1 MAHHRRTSS
10 ISSFGDMDSHASA
23 PIRARKM
30 STGGNR
36 SWSEE
41 EETYLLQT
49 RMQKMP
55 YKHIAQHLKKT
66 ELACRLHYHQLS
78 HGSHR
83 RKRNASISSTTSSI
97 VSGSTNTT
105 GSQFELPTEIAEEY
119 TQTVTPPRQGSP
131 MMTVEAAQTHQQ
143 KILLPRLHPRIITPQ
158 SSPEPR
164 MDLRI
169 DTNMHNNNHNN
180 ASPASSTAGP
190 GMAMPFHHHGY
201 ASAHGQECQRLPSTL
216 TSASGSHSRQHSR
229 ASSLSPVDTARLR
242 GIYEAHRTAFW
253 AAVAADYGP
262 DASAAQLEDVWR
274 QGGSGSPL
282 CPSFFSKSDRGLGLH
297 IARPPT
303 PPGESPNGTTLAMGS
318 LQAQLPLPS
327 FRNANGWA
335 AVNRQETAAPTS
347 NARRE
352 SRTAISALLTEERDP
367 RP

>member
-1 MAHHRRTSS
+1 MAAHHRRTSS
-10 ISSFGDMDSHASA
+10 ISSFSDMDHSGPS
-23 PIRARKM
+23 PLRARKM

-97 VSGSTNTT
+97 VSGSSGTT
-105 GSQFELPTEIAEEY
+105 HSQFELPNEIAEEY
-119 TQTVTPPRQGSP
+119 SQTMTPPRQESP
-131 MMTVEAAQTHQQ
+131 MMTVEQAQAHQQ

-164 MDLRI
+164 TGLRL
-169 DTNMHNNNHNN
+169 DTNSVTMHNATNSAHTTNNS
-180 ASPASSTAGP
+180 AASS
-190 GMAMPFHHHGY
+190 MVMPFHHHGY
-201 ASAHGQECQRLPSTL
+201 QPAQQEGHPLPSTL
-216 TSASGSHSRQHSR
+216 TNPSGQASRQHSR
-229 ASSLSPVDTARLR
+229 ASSLGPVDTARLR
-242 GIYEAHRTAFW
+242 NIYESHRTAFW

-262 DASAAQLEDVWR
+262 DVSAAQLEDVWR

-282 CPSFFSKSDRGLGLH
+282 CPSFFNKGDKGLGLH
-297 IARPPT
+297 IPRPPT

-318 LQAQLPLPS
+318 MQAQLPLPP
-327 FRNANGWA
+327 FRNSGWA
-335 AVNRQETAAPTS
+335 AVNKQEVA
-347 NARRE
+347 NGERRE

>member
-1 MAHHRRTSS
+1 MAAAHHRRNSS
-10 ISSFGDMDSHASA
+10 ISSFNDMDMTGPS

-41 EETYLLQT
+41 EESYLLQT

-83 RKRNASISSTTSSI
+83 RKRNASISSTTSSLI
-97 VSGSTNTT
+97 SGSTNTSP
-105 GSQFELPTEIAEEY
+105 SQFELPTEIAEEY
-119 TQTVTPPRQGSP
+119 TQTMTPPRQESP
-131 MMTVEAAQTHQQ
+131 MMTVEPTQAHQQ

-164 MDLRI
+164 AGLRI
-169 DTNMHNNNHNN
+169 DTNSAILHNNQNN
-180 ASPASSTAGP
+180 SAQASTAASS
-190 GMAMPFHHHGY
+190 MVMPFHHHGY
-201 ASAHGQECQRLPSTL
+201 QSAHPDGHALPSTL
-216 TSASGSHSRQHSR
+216 TNPSSQGSRHHSR
-229 ASSLSPVDTARLR
+229 ASSLGPVDTARLR
-242 GIYEAHRTAFW
+242 NIYESHRTAFW

-262 DASAAQLEDVWR
+262 NVNAAQLEDVWR

-282 CPSFFSKSDRGLGLH
+282 CPSFFNKGDKGLGLH
-297 IARPPT
+297 ISRPPT
-303 PPGESPNGTTLAMGS
+303 PPSESPNGTTMAMGS
-318 LQAQLPLPS
+318 MQAQLPLPP
-327 FRNANGWA
+327 FRNSGWA
-335 AVNRQETAAPTS
+335 AVNSTNGE
-347 NARRE
+347 RRE
-352 SRTAISALLTEERDP
+352 SRTAISSLLTEERDP

>member
-1 MAHHRRTSS
+1 MAAHHRRTSS
-10 ISSFGDMDSHASA
+10 ISSFGDMDPHGAS
-23 PIRARKM
+23 PLRARKM

-41 EETYLLQT
+41 EEAYLLQT

-105 GSQFELPTEIAEEY
+105 PSQFELPTEIAEEY
-119 TQTVTPPRQGSP
+119 TQTMTPPRQESP
-131 MMTVEAAQTHQQ
+131 MMTIEAHQQ

-169 DTNMHNNNHNN
+169 DTNPGTVHSN
-180 ASPASSTAGP
+180 ANSASTMSAAS
-190 GMAMPFHHHGY
+190 GMMMPFHHHGY
-201 ASAHGQECQRLPSTL
+201 QQESQRLPSTL
-216 TSASGSHSRQHSR
+216 TNPSDGHSRHHSR
-229 ASSLSPVDTARLR
+229 ASSLGPVDTARLR
-242 GIYEAHRTAFW
+242 NIYEAHRTAFW

-282 CPSFFSKSDRGLGLH
+282 CPSFFNKSDKGLGLH
-297 IARPPT
+297 IPRPPT
-303 PPGESPNGTTLAMGS
+303 PPGESPKGTTLGMGS

-327 FRNANGWA
+327 FKTSGWA
-335 AVNRQETAAPTS
+335 AVNKQEPVGS
-347 NARRE
+347 SERRE

>member
-1 MAHHRRTSS
+1 MAAHHRRTSS
-10 ISSFGDMDSHASA
+10 ISSFGDMESHASA

-41 EETYLLQT
+41 EEAYLLQT

-105 GSQFELPTEIAEEY
+105 TSQFELPTEIAEEY
-119 TQTVTPPRQGSP
+119 TQTMTPPRQGSP
-131 MMTVEAAQTHQQ
+131 MMTVEAAQAQQQ

-169 DTNMHNNNHNN
+169 DTNMHNNT
-180 ASPASSTAGP
+180 SPASTSAASAV
-190 GMAMPFHHHGY
+190 AMPFHHHGY
-201 ASAHGQECQRLPSTL
+201 APAHQECQRLPSTL
-216 TSASGSHSRQHSR
+216 TSASGSYSRQHSR
-229 ASSLSPVDTARLR
+229 ASSLGPVDTARLR

-282 CPSFFSKSDRGLGLH
+282 CPSFFNKSDKGLGLH
-297 IARPPT
+297 IPRPPT

-327 FRNANGWA
+327 FRNSGWA
-335 AVNRQETAAPTS
+335 AVNRQEVAT
-347 NARRE
+347 NNERRE